1 MSLNPWLLLQ
11 LADSALPTGG
21 FAHSGGVE
29 AAVQLGRIGGA
40 EDLERAAAEAV
51 WSLAGAALPFVSA
64 AHAAPG
70 ALPAL
75 DLRCDATLPGHVQ
88 NRASRAQGQAFL
100 RAASAAFGP
109 EVEEVAEAVHAAR
122 LCGHLA
128 PAFGAVLGR
137 LGAPAEEARR
147 LFLFQAA
154 RGMLS
159 AAVRLGVVGPLETQA
174 LLARLAP
181 EAEAA
186 LRATDGLAPEEAAAA
201 APILELLQGHQDRLY
216 SRLFQS

>member
-1 MSLNPWLLLQ
+1 MNPWLLLQ

-29 AAVQLGRIGGA
+29 AAVQLGRLDGPDA
-40 EDLERAAAEAV
+40 LSRAAAEAL
-51 WSLAGAALPFVSA
+51 WSLAGSALPFVSA
-64 AHAAPG
+64 AHRAPG
-70 ALPAL
+70 ALPLL
-75 DLRCDATLPGHVQ
+75 DLRCDATLAGHVQ

-100 RAASAAFGP
+100 RASAAAFGAAAQD
-109 EVEEVAEAVHAAR
+109 VADTVRAGR

-147 LFLFQAA
+147 LFLFQAI

-159 AAVRLGVVGPLETQA
+159 AAVRLGVVGPLEAQE

-181 EAEAA
+181 ESDAA
-186 LRATDGLAPEEAAAA
+186 LAATAGLAPEDAASA
-201 APILELLQGHQDRLY
+201 APLQDLLQGHQDRLY